1 MQKKIVLYTVF
12 HALLAAFILA
22 PAAGAGPLI
31 EFGDSGGY
39 VQLDLKLQVFIENA
53 DIGSGPN
60 GTDSRT
66 DIHFQRNRLSLT
78 GMLDDIWGMKFQTC
92 GNTSTTKSP
101 LGFNFSQ
108 PNDWNDR
115 DIRII
120 DSYVIGNFTEAVNMK
135 LGLTKVP
142 LSRANLDDCFAPLS
156 LDRSMFVYTPNGGSP
171 AKFSRDMGLVFW
183 GDLADDKLKYWIAAM
198 EGREGVFQFTL
209 PGQVTL
215 PGLAINTPYTS
226 TPEPKSNLQYTARV
240 HYSFLD
246 AEPGSGYVGTYFGKK
261 KILTIGA
268 GASFEA
274 DVAYKNVAAPPTT
287 TLPINLETVDYL
299 AYAADLM
306 FEYPYS
312 FGTVTL
318 NGQYL
323 KIDLD
328 DAYKTNRNAADRFT
342 LIAGPMGQKQGG
354 FAKLAYMLPGKI
366 GKEGRL
372 QPYAFYERWLIAHL
386 LGVDEQRIEQTGV
399 GINYYIHGQNVR
411 TTLEYLNTEF
421 DQETTLFGI
430 TDATKV
436 KDLKTVRLMFQVL
449 I

>member
-39 VQLDLKLQVFIENA
+39 VQLDLKLQVFIENT
-53 DIGSGPN
+53 DFGSGPA
-60 GTDSRT
+60 GTSDRT

-78 GMLDDIWGMKFQTC
+78 GMLDETWGIKFQTC
-92 GNTSTTKSP
+92 GNTSSTKSP
-101 LGFNFSQ
+101 LGYAFAQ

-120 DSYVIGNFTEAVNMK
+120 DGYVIGNFAEGANMK
-135 LGLTKVP
+135 LGLTKIP
-142 LSRANLDDCFAPLS
+142 LTRANLDDCFAPLS
-156 LDRSMFVYTPNGGSP
+156 LDRSMFVYTPDGGSP
-171 AKFSRDMGLVFW
+171 AKFSRDMGVVFW
-183 GDLADDKLKYWIAAM
+183 GSFVDEKLKYWIAAM
-198 EGREGVFQFTL
+198 EGREGVFKFNV
-209 PGQVTL
+209 PGQTVL
-215 PGLAINTPYTS
+215 PLPATS
-226 TPEPKSNLQYTARV
+226 TSSAEPESNLQYVARV
-240 HYSFLD
+240 HY
-246 AEPGSGYVGTYFGKK
+246 AGYVGTYFGKK
-261 KILTIGA
+261 KILTIGV
-268 GASFEA
+268 GAAYEPDA
-274 DVAYKNVAAPPTT
+274 VYKNVTYAAGPPEVI
-287 TLPINLETVDYL
+287 TLTNQETADYT

-306 FEYPYS
+306 YEYPYS

-323 KIDLD
+323 KVDFD
-328 DAYKTNRNAADRFT
+328 NAESSNNDPADRNT
-342 LIAGPMGQKQGG
+342 IVAGINGQKQGG
-354 FAKLAYMLPGKI
+354 FVKLAYVLPGKI

-372 QPYAFYERWLIAHL
+372 QPYAFYERWLFAHL
-386 LGVDEQRIEQTGV
+386 LGIDGQRVEQTGI

-411 TTLEYLNTEF
+411 TTLEYINTEF
-421 DQETTLFGI
+421 DKETTLFGI

-436 KDLKTVRLMFQVL
+436 KDFKTVRLMFQVL